1 MIKKT
6 ELTEFV
12 LSYLTNSCETE
23 TKLSIGSSWVL
34 LSKEVRNTSLDF
46 KTYEP
51 VICII
56 VQGEKEIISSE
67 EVICVT
73 VGQTI
78 IITHDIH
85 LQARIKVNEIN
96 EPYVAIIIP
105 IDVEKLRKIAVKMS
119 FQGKVEQNLTAI
131 NVGNTSYDL
140 EEAVLRYLKL
150 LNRPQEVNVLATS
163 ILREI
168 YFRVLTSESG
178 SMLREILIED
188 SHADRI
194 RRAAVTY
201 IKSNYRSDISIDDL
215 IKLVGMSSSS
225 FHTHFKRITK
235 TTPKKMQRDL
245 RLMEVRDRLRVTR
258 ETVSAL
264 AFDVGYNSLAHLSKE
279 YKSKFGKSPL
289 QDRI

>member
-34 LSKEVRNTSLDF
+34 LSKEVRNTALDF

-194 RRAAVTY
+194 HRAVTY

-225 FHTHFKRITK
+225 FHTYFKRITK

>member
-1 MIKKT
+1 MHT
-6 ELTEFV
+6 RNELIEFIHD
-12 LSYLTNSCETE
+12 YTRNSIEPN
-23 TKLSIGSSWVL
+23 TKVTVGKSWVL
-34 LSKEVRNTSLDF
+34 LTKEAKNTSLEF
-46 KTYEP
+46 ITYEP

-56 VQGEKEIISSE
+56 IQGEKELTSSE
-67 EVICVT
+67 EVICVS

-85 LQARIKVNEIN
+85 LQARIKVNETN
-96 EPYVAIIIP
+96 KPYVAIIIP
-105 IDVEKLRKIAVKMS
+105 IDIEKLRKIAVKMS
-119 FQGKVEQNLTAI
+119 FQVHVEQKLTAI
-131 NVGNTSYDL
+131 NVGNTSHEL

-178 SMLREILIED
+178 TMLREILIED

-194 RRAAVTY
+194 HRAITH
-201 IKSNYRSDISIDDL
+201 IKSNYRSDISIEDL

-225 FHTHFKRITK
+225 FHAHFKRITK

-258 ETVSAL
+258 ETVSTL
-264 AFDVGYNSLAHLSKE
+264 AFEVGYNSLAHLSKE

>member
-1 MIKKT
+1 MHT
-6 ELTEFV
+6 RNELIEFIHD
-12 LSYLTNSCETE
+12 YMRNSIEPN
-23 TKLSIGSSWVL
+23 TKVTVGKSWVL
-34 LSKEVRNTSLDF
+34 LTKEAKNTSLEF
-46 KTYEP
+46 ITYEP

-56 VQGEKEIISSE
+56 IQGEKELTSSE
-67 EVICVT
+67 EVICVS

-85 LQARIKVNEIN
+85 LQARIKVNETN
-96 EPYVAIIIP
+96 KPYVAIIIP
-105 IDVEKLRKIAVKMS
+105 IDIEKLRKIAVKMS
-119 FQGKVEQNLTAI
+119 FQGHVEQKLTAI
-131 NVGNTSYDL
+131 NVGNTSHEL

-178 SMLREILIED
+178 TMLREILIED

-194 RRAAVTY
+194 HRAITH
-201 IKSNYRSDISIDDL
+201 IKSNYRSDISIEDL

-225 FHTHFKRITK
+225 FHAHFKRITK

-258 ETVSAL
+258 ETVSTL
-264 AFDVGYNSLAHLSKE
+264 AFEVGYNSLAHLSKE

>member
-1 MIKKT
+1 MHT
-6 ELTEFV
+6 RNELIEFIHD
-12 LSYLTNSCETE
+12 YTRNSIEPN
-23 TKLSIGSSWVL
+23 TKVTVGKSWVL
-34 LSKEVRNTSLDF
+34 LTKEAKNTSLEF
-46 KTYEP
+46 ITYEP

-56 VQGEKEIISSE
+56 IQGEKELTSSE
-67 EVICVT
+67 EVICVS

-85 LQARIKVNEIN
+85 LQARIKVNETN
-96 EPYVAIIIP
+96 KPYVAIIIP
-105 IDVEKLRKIAVKMS
+105 IDIEKLRKIAVKMS
-119 FQGKVEQNLTAI
+119 FQGHVEQKLTAI
-131 NVGNTSYDL
+131 NVGNTSHEL

-178 SMLREILIED
+178 TMLREILIED

-194 RRAAVTY
+194 HRAITH
-201 IKSNYRSDISIDDL
+201 IKSNYRSDISIEDL

-225 FHTHFKRITK
+225 FHAHFKRITK

-258 ETVSAL
+258 ETVSTL
-264 AFDVGYNSLAHLSKE
+264 AFEVGYNSLAHLSKE

>member
-1 MIKKT
+1 MR
-6 ELTEFV
+6 
-12 LSYLTNSCETE
+12 NSIEPN
-23 TKLSIGSSWVL
+23 TKVTVGKSWVL
-34 LSKEVRNTSLDF
+34 LTKEAKNTSLEF
-46 KTYEP
+46 ITYEP

-56 VQGEKEIISSE
+56 IQGEKELTSSE
-67 EVICVT
+67 EVICVS

-85 LQARIKVNEIN
+85 LQARIKVNETN
-96 EPYVAIIIP
+96 KPYVAIIIP
-105 IDVEKLRKIAVKMS
+105 IDIEKLRKIAVKMS
-119 FQGKVEQNLTAI
+119 FQVHVEKKLTAI
-131 NVGNTSYDL
+131 NVGNTSHEL

-178 SMLREILIED
+178 TMLREILIED

-194 RRAAVTY
+194 HRAITH
-201 IKSNYRSDISIDDL
+201 IKSNYRSDISIEDL

-225 FHTHFKRITK
+225 FHAHFKRITK

-258 ETVSAL
+258 ETVSTL
-264 AFDVGYNSLAHLSKE
+264 AFEVGYNSLAHLSKE

>member
-1 MIKKT
+1 MHT
-6 ELTEFV
+6 RNELIEFIHDYTRNSIEPNTKV
-12 LSYLTNSCETE
+12 TVGKSWALLT
-23 TKLSIGSSWVL
+23 
-34 LSKEVRNTSLDF
+34 KEAKNTSLEF
-46 KTYEP
+46 ITYEP

-56 VQGEKEIISSE
+56 IQGEKEVISSE
-67 EVICVT
+67 EVICVS

-85 LQARIKVNEIN
+85 LQARIKVNETN
-96 EPYVAIIIP
+96 KPYVAIIIP
-105 IDVEKLRKIAVKMS
+105 IDIEKLRKIAVKMS
-119 FQGKVEQNLTAI
+119 FQGHVEQKLTAI
-131 NVGNTSYDL
+131 NVGNTSHEL

-194 RRAAVTY
+194 HRAVTH
-201 IKSNYRSDISIDDL
+201 IKSNYRSDISIDEL

-225 FHTHFKRITK
+225 FHAHFKRITK

-258 ETVSAL
+258 ETVSTL
-264 AFDVGYNSLAHLSKE
+264 AFEVGYNSLAHLSKE

>member
-1 MIKKT
+1 MHT
-6 ELTEFV
+6 RNELIEFIHDYTRY
-12 LSYLTNSCETE
+12 SIEPN
-23 TKLSIGSSWVL
+23 TKVTVGKSWVL
-34 LSKEVRNTSLDF
+34 LTKEAKNTSLEF
-46 KTYEP
+46 ITYEP

-56 VQGEKEIISSE
+56 IQGEKELTSSE
-67 EVICVT
+67 EVICVS

-85 LQARIKVNEIN
+85 LQARIKVNETN
-96 EPYVAIIIP
+96 KPYVAIIIP
-105 IDVEKLRKIAVKMS
+105 IDIEKLRKIAVKMS
-119 FQGKVEQNLTAI
+119 FQGHVEQKLTAI
-131 NVGNTSYDL
+131 NVGNTSHEL

-178 SMLREILIED
+178 TMLREILIED

-194 RRAAVTY
+194 HRAITH
-201 IKSNYRSDISIDDL
+201 IKSNYRSDILIEDL

-225 FHTHFKRITK
+225 FHAHFKRITK

-258 ETVSAL
+258 ETVSTL
-264 AFDVGYNSLAHLSKE
+264 AFEVGYNSLAHLSKE

>member
-1 MIKKT
+1 MHT
-6 ELTEFV
+6 RNELIEFIHDYTRNSIEPNTKV
-12 LSYLTNSCETE
+12 TVGKSWALLT
-23 TKLSIGSSWVL
+23 
-34 LSKEVRNTSLDF
+34 KEAKNTSLEF
-46 KTYEP
+46 ITYEP

-56 VQGEKEIISSE
+56 IQGEKELTSSE
-67 EVICVT
+67 EVICVS

-85 LQARIKVNEIN
+85 LQARIKVNETN
-96 EPYVAIIIP
+96 KPYVAIIIP
-105 IDVEKLRKIAVKMS
+105 IDIEKLRKIAVKMS
-119 FQGKVEQNLTAI
+119 FQGHVEQKLTAI
-131 NVGNTSYDL
+131 NVGNTSHEL

-178 SMLREILIED
+178 TMLREILIED

-194 RRAAVTY
+194 HRAITH
-201 IKSNYRSDISIDDL
+201 IKSNYRSDISIEDL

-225 FHTHFKRITK
+225 FHAHFKRITK

-258 ETVSAL
+258 ETVSTL
-264 AFDVGYNSLAHLSKE
+264 AFEVGYNSLAHLSKE

>member
-1 MIKKT
+1 MHT
-6 ELTEFV
+6 RNELIEFIHD
-12 LSYLTNSCETE
+12 YTRNSIEPN
-23 TKLSIGSSWVL
+23 TKVTVGKSWVL
-34 LSKEVRNTSLDF
+34 LTKEAKNTSLEF
-46 KTYEP
+46 ITYEP

-56 VQGEKEIISSE
+56 IQGEKELTSSE
-67 EVICVT
+67 EVICVS

-85 LQARIKVNEIN
+85 LQARIKVNETN
-96 EPYVAIIIP
+96 KPYVAIIIP
-105 IDVEKLRKIAVKMS
+105 IDIEKLRKIAVKMS
-119 FQGKVEQNLTAI
+119 FQVHLEQKLTAI
-131 NVGNTSYDL
+131 NVGNTSHEL

-178 SMLREILIED
+178 TMLREILIED

-194 RRAAVTY
+194 HRAITH
-201 IKSNYRSDISIDDL
+201 IKSNYRSDISIEDL

-225 FHTHFKRITK
+225 FHAHFKRITK

-258 ETVSAL
+258 ETVSTL
-264 AFDVGYNSLAHLSKE
+264 AFEVGYNSLAHLSKE

>member
-1 MIKKT
+1 MHT
-6 ELTEFV
+6 RNELIEFIHDYTRNSIEPNTKV
-12 LSYLTNSCETE
+12 TVGKSWALLT
-23 TKLSIGSSWVL
+23 
-34 LSKEVRNTSLDF
+34 KEAKNTSLEF
-46 KTYEP
+46 ITYEP

-56 VQGEKEIISSE
+56 IQGEKEVISSE
-67 EVICVT
+67 EVICVS

-85 LQARIKVNEIN
+85 LQARIKVNETN
-96 EPYVAIIIP
+96 KPYVAIIIP
-105 IDVEKLRKIAVKMS
+105 IDIEKLRKIAVKMS
-119 FQGKVEQNLTAI
+119 FQGHVEQKLTAI
-131 NVGNTSYDL
+131 NVGNTSHEL

-178 SMLREILIED
+178 TMLREILIED

-194 RRAAVTY
+194 HRAITH
-201 IKSNYRSDISIDDL
+201 IKTNYRSDISIEDL

-225 FHTHFKRITK
+225 FHAHFKRITK

-258 ETVSAL
+258 ETVSTL
-264 AFDVGYNSLAHLSKE
+264 AFEVGYNSLAHLSKE

>member
-1 MIKKT
+1 MHT
-6 ELTEFV
+6 RNELIEFIHD
-12 LSYLTNSCETE
+12 YTRNSVEPN
-23 TKLSIGSSWVL
+23 TKVAVGKSWVL
-34 LSKEVRNTSLDF
+34 LTKEAKNTSLEF
-46 KTYEP
+46 ITYEP

-56 VQGEKEIISSE
+56 IQGEKELTSSE
-67 EVICVT
+67 EVICVS

-85 LQARIKVNEIN
+85 LQARIKVNETN
-96 EPYVAIIIP
+96 KPYVAIIIP
-105 IDVEKLRKIAVKMS
+105 IDIEKLRKIAVKMS
-119 FQGKVEQNLTAI
+119 FQGHVEQKLTAI
-131 NVGNTSYDL
+131 NVGNTSHEL

-178 SMLREILIED
+178 TMLREILIED

-194 RRAAVTY
+194 HRAITH
-201 IKSNYRSDISIDDL
+201 IKSNYRSDISIEDL

-225 FHTHFKRITK
+225 FHAHFKRITK

-258 ETVSAL
+258 ETVSTL
-264 AFDVGYNSLAHLSKE
+264 AFEVGYNSLAHLSKE

>member
-1 MIKKT
+1 MHT
-6 ELTEFV
+6 RNELIEFIHDYTRNSIEPNTKV
-12 LSYLTNSCETE
+12 TVGKSWALLT
-23 TKLSIGSSWVL
+23 
-34 LSKEVRNTSLDF
+34 KEAKNTSLEF
-46 KTYEP
+46 ITYEP

-85 LQARIKVNEIN
+85 LQARIKVNETN
-96 EPYVAIIIP
+96 KPYVAIIIP
-105 IDVEKLRKIAVKMS
+105 IDIEKLRKIAVKMS
-119 FQGKVEQNLTAI
+119 FQGHVEQKLTAI
-131 NVGNTSYDL
+131 NVGNTSHEL

-194 RRAAVTY
+194 HRAVTH
-201 IKSNYRSDISIDDL
+201 IKSNYRSDISIDEL

-225 FHTHFKRITK
+225 FHAHFKRITK

-258 ETVSAL
+258 ETVSTL

>member
-1 MIKKT
+1 MHT
-6 ELTEFV
+6 RNELIEFIHD
-12 LSYLTNSCETE
+12 YMRNSIEPN
-23 TKLSIGSSWVL
+23 TKVTVGKSWVL
-34 LSKEVRNTSLDF
+34 LTKEAKNTSLEF
-46 KTYEP
+46 ITYEP

-56 VQGEKEIISSE
+56 IQGEKELTSSE
-67 EVICVT
+67 EVICVS

-85 LQARIKVNEIN
+85 LQARIKVNETN
-96 EPYVAIIIP
+96 KPYVAIIIP
-105 IDVEKLRKIAVKMS
+105 IDIEKLRKIAVKMS
-119 FQGKVEQNLTAI
+119 FQVHVEQKLTAI
-131 NVGNTSYDL
+131 NVGNTSHEL

-178 SMLREILIED
+178 TMLREILIED

-194 RRAAVTY
+194 HRAITH
-201 IKSNYRSDISIDDL
+201 IKSNYRSDISIEDL

-225 FHTHFKRITK
+225 FHAHFKRITK

-258 ETVSAL
+258 ETVSTL
-264 AFDVGYNSLAHLSKE
+264 AFEVGYNSLAHLSKE

>member
-73 VGQTI
+73 VGRTI

-194 RRAAVTY
+194 RRAVTY

>member
-1 MIKKT
+1 MHT
-6 ELTEFV
+6 RNELIEFIHD
-12 LSYLTNSCETE
+12 YMRNSIEPN
-23 TKLSIGSSWVL
+23 TKVTVGKSWVL
-34 LSKEVRNTSLDF
+34 LTKEAKNTSLEF
-46 KTYEP
+46 ITYEP

-56 VQGEKEIISSE
+56 IQGEKELTSSE
-67 EVICVT
+67 EVICVS

-85 LQARIKVNEIN
+85 LQARIKVNETN
-96 EPYVAIIIP
+96 KPYVAIIIP
-105 IDVEKLRKIAVKMS
+105 IDIEKLRKIAVKMS
-119 FQGKVEQNLTAI
+119 FQVHVEQKLTAI
-131 NVGNTSYDL
+131 NVGNTSHEL

-178 SMLREILIED
+178 TMLREILIED

-194 RRAAVTY
+194 HRAITH
-201 IKSNYRSDISIDDL
+201 IKSNYRSDISIEDL

-225 FHTHFKRITK
+225 FHAHFKRITK

-258 ETVSAL
+258 ETVSTL
-264 AFDVGYNSLAHLSKE
+264 AFEVGYNGLAHLSKE

>member
-1 MIKKT
+1 MHT
-6 ELTEFV
+6 RNELIEFIHD
-12 LSYLTNSCETE
+12 YTRNSIEPN
-23 TKLSIGSSWVL
+23 TKVTVGKSWVL
-34 LSKEVRNTSLDF
+34 LTKEAKNTSLEF
-46 KTYEP
+46 ITYEP

-56 VQGEKEIISSE
+56 IQGEKELTSSE

-194 RRAAVTY
+194 HRAVTY

>member
-1 MIKKT
+1 MHT
-6 ELTEFV
+6 RNELIEFIHD
-12 LSYLTNSCETE
+12 YTRNSVEPN
-23 TKLSIGSSWVL
+23 TKVTVGKSWVL
-34 LSKEVRNTSLDF
+34 LTKEAKNTSLEF
-46 KTYEP
+46 ITYEP

-56 VQGEKEIISSE
+56 IQGEKELTSSE
-67 EVICVT
+67 EVICVS

-85 LQARIKVNEIN
+85 LQARIKVNETN
-96 EPYVAIIIP
+96 KPYVAIIIP
-105 IDVEKLRKIAVKMS
+105 IDIEKLRKIAVKMS
-119 FQGKVEQNLTAI
+119 FQGHVEQKLTAI
-131 NVGNTSYDL
+131 NVGNTSHEL

-178 SMLREILIED
+178 TMLREILIED

-194 RRAAVTY
+194 HRAITH
-201 IKSNYRSDISIDDL
+201 IKSNYRSDISIEDL

-225 FHTHFKRITK
+225 FHAHFKRITK

-258 ETVSAL
+258 ETVSTL
-264 AFDVGYNSLAHLSKE
+264 AFEVGYNSLAHLSKE

>member
-1 MIKKT
+1 MHT
-6 ELTEFV
+6 RNELIEFIHDYTRNSIEPNTKV
-12 LSYLTNSCETE
+12 TVGKSWALLT
-23 TKLSIGSSWVL
+23 
-34 LSKEVRNTSLDF
+34 KEAKNTSLEF
-46 KTYEP
+46 ITYEP

-56 VQGEKEIISSE
+56 IQGEKEVISSE
-67 EVICVT
+67 EVICVS

-85 LQARIKVNEIN
+85 LQARIKVNETN
-96 EPYVAIIIP
+96 KPYVAIIIP
-105 IDVEKLRKIAVKMS
+105 IDIEKLRKIAVKMS
-119 FQGKVEQNLTAI
+119 FQGHVEQKLTAI
-131 NVGNTSYDL
+131 NVGNTSHEL

-178 SMLREILIED
+178 TMLREILIED

-194 RRAAVTY
+194 HRAITH

>member
-1 MIKKT
+1 
-6 ELTEFV
+6 
-12 LSYLTNSCETE
+12 
-23 TKLSIGSSWVL
+23 
-34 LSKEVRNTSLDF
+34 
-46 KTYEP
+46 
-51 VICII
+51 
-56 VQGEKEIISSE
+56 
-67 EVICVT
+67 
-73 VGQTI
+73 
-78 IITHDIH
+78 
-85 LQARIKVNEIN
+85 
-96 EPYVAIIIP
+96 
-105 IDVEKLRKIAVKMS
+105 MS

-194 RRAAVTY
+194 HRAVTY

>member
-1 MIKKT
+1 MHT
-6 ELTEFV
+6 RNELIEFIHDYTRNSIEPNTKV
-12 LSYLTNSCETE
+12 TVGKSWALLT
-23 TKLSIGSSWVL
+23 
-34 LSKEVRNTSLDF
+34 KEAKNTSLEF
-46 KTYEP
+46 ITYEP

-56 VQGEKEIISSE
+56 IQGEKEVISSE
-67 EVICVT
+67 EVICVS

-85 LQARIKVNEIN
+85 LQARIKVNETN
-96 EPYVAIIIP
+96 KPYVAIIIP
-105 IDVEKLRKIAVKMS
+105 IDIEKLRKIAVKMS
-119 FQGKVEQNLTAI
+119 FQGHVEQKLTAI
-131 NVGNTSYDL
+131 NVGNTSHEL

-178 SMLREILIED
+178 TMLREILIED

-194 RRAAVTY
+194 HRAITH
-201 IKSNYRSDISIDDL
+201 IKSNYRSDISIEDL

-225 FHTHFKRITK
+225 FHAHFKRITK

-258 ETVSAL
+258 ETVSTL

>member
-1 MIKKT
+1 MHT
-6 ELTEFV
+6 RNELIEFIHD
-12 LSYLTNSCETE
+12 YTRNSVEPN
-23 TKLSIGSSWVL
+23 TKVTVGKSWVL
-34 LSKEVRNTSLDF
+34 LTKEAKNTSLEF
-46 KTYEP
+46 ITYEP

-56 VQGEKEIISSE
+56 IQGEKELTSSE
-67 EVICVT
+67 EVICVS

-85 LQARIKVNEIN
+85 LQARIKVNETN
-96 EPYVAIIIP
+96 KPYVAIIIP
-105 IDVEKLRKIAVKMS
+105 IDIEKLRKIAVKMS
-119 FQGKVEQNLTAI
+119 FQGHMEQKLTAI
-131 NVGNTSYDL
+131 NVGNTSHEL

-178 SMLREILIED
+178 TMLREILIED

-194 RRAAVTY
+194 HRAITH
-201 IKSNYRSDISIDDL
+201 IKSNYRSDISIEDL

-225 FHTHFKRITK
+225 FHAHFKRITK

-258 ETVSAL
+258 ETVSTL
-264 AFDVGYNSLAHLSKE
+264 AFEVGYNSLAHLSKE

>member
-1 MIKKT
+1 MHT
-6 ELTEFV
+6 RNELIEFIHD
-12 LSYLTNSCETE
+12 YMRNSIEPN
-23 TKLSIGSSWVL
+23 TKVTVGKSWVL
-34 LSKEVRNTSLDF
+34 LTKEAKNTSLEF
-46 KTYEP
+46 ITYEP

-56 VQGEKEIISSE
+56 IQGEKELTSSE
-67 EVICVT
+67 EVICVS

-85 LQARIKVNEIN
+85 LQARIKVNETN
-96 EPYVAIIIP
+96 KPYVAIIIP
-105 IDVEKLRKIAVKMS
+105 IDIEKLRKIAVKMS
-119 FQGKVEQNLTAI
+119 LQGHVEQKLTAI
-131 NVGNTSYDL
+131 NVGNTSHEL

-150 LNRPQEVNVLATS
+150 LNRPQEVNVLAAS

-168 YFRVLTSESG
+168 YFRILTSESG
-178 SMLREILIED
+178 TMLREILIED

-194 RRAAVTY
+194 HRAITH
-201 IKSNYRSDISIDDL
+201 IKSNYRSDISIEDL

-225 FHTHFKRITK
+225 FHAHFKRITK

-258 ETVSAL
+258 ETVSTL
-264 AFDVGYNSLAHLSKE
+264 AFEVGYNSLAHLSKE

>member
-1 MIKKT
+1 MHT
-6 ELTEFV
+6 RNELIEFIHDYTRNSIEPNTKV
-12 LSYLTNSCETE
+12 TVGKSWALLT
-23 TKLSIGSSWVL
+23 
-34 LSKEVRNTSLDF
+34 KEAKNTSLEF
-46 KTYEP
+46 ITYEP

-56 VQGEKEIISSE
+56 IQGEKEVISSE
-67 EVICVT
+67 EVICVS

-85 LQARIKVNEIN
+85 LQARIKVNETN
-96 EPYVAIIIP
+96 KPYVAIIIP
-105 IDVEKLRKIAVKMS
+105 IDIEKLRKIAVKMS
-119 FQGKVEQNLTAI
+119 FQGHVEQKLTAI
-131 NVGNTSYDL
+131 NVGNTSHEL

-178 SMLREILIED
+178 TMLREILIED

-194 RRAAVTY
+194 HRAITH
-201 IKSNYRSDISIDDL
+201 IKSNYRSDISIEDL

-225 FHTHFKRITK
+225 FHAHFKRITK

-258 ETVSAL
+258 ETVSTL
-264 AFDVGYNSLAHLSKE
+264 AFEVGYNSLAHLSKE

>member
-1 MIKKT
+1 MHT
-6 ELTEFV
+6 RNELIEFIHD
-12 LSYLTNSCETE
+12 YTRNSIEPN
-23 TKLSIGSSWVL
+23 TKVTVGKSWVL
-34 LSKEVRNTSLDF
+34 LTKEAKNTSLEF
-46 KTYEP
+46 ITYEP

-56 VQGEKEIISSE
+56 IQGEKELTSSE
-67 EVICVT
+67 EVICVS

-85 LQARIKVNEIN
+85 LQARIKVNETN
-96 EPYVAIIIP
+96 KPYVAIIIP
-105 IDVEKLRKIAVKMS
+105 IDIEKLRKIAVKMS
-119 FQGKVEQNLTAI
+119 FQVHVEKKLTAI
-131 NVGNTSYDL
+131 NVGNTSHEL

-178 SMLREILIED
+178 TMLREILIED

-194 RRAAVTY
+194 HRAITH
-201 IKSNYRSDISIDDL
+201 IKSNYRSDISIEDL

-225 FHTHFKRITK
+225 FHAHFKRITK

-258 ETVSAL
+258 ETVSTL
-264 AFDVGYNSLAHLSKE
+264 AFEVGYNSLAHLSKE

>member
-1 MIKKT
+1 MHT
-6 ELTEFV
+6 RNELIEFIHD
-12 LSYLTNSCETE
+12 YTRNSIEPN
-23 TKLSIGSSWVL
+23 TKVTVGKSWVL
-34 LSKEVRNTSLDF
+34 LTKEAKNTSLEF
-46 KTYEP
+46 ITYEP

-56 VQGEKEIISSE
+56 IQGEKELTSSE
-67 EVICVT
+67 EVICVS

-85 LQARIKVNEIN
+85 LQARIKVNETN
-96 EPYVAIIIP
+96 KPYVAIIIP
-105 IDVEKLRKIAVKMS
+105 IDIEKLRKIAVKMS
-119 FQGKVEQNLTAI
+119 FQGHVEQKLTAI
-131 NVGNTSYDL
+131 NVGNTSHEL

-178 SMLREILIED
+178 TMLREILIED

-194 RRAAVTY
+194 HRAITN
-201 IKSNYRSDISIDDL
+201 IKSNYRSDISIEDL

-225 FHTHFKRITK
+225 FHAHFKRITK

-258 ETVSAL
+258 ETVSTL
-264 AFDVGYNSLAHLSKE
+264 AFEVGYNSLAHLSKE